1 MFSNEESIDNLGESA
16 YQGIVESIMEEL
28 QQKYNLRPREKNTT
42 SVPSK
47 KIILRNK
54 ANEAVVTKPLVE
66 KQVAQNKILETLET
80 HVNVL
85 NMQKIDLAKQ

>member
-1 MFSNEESIDNLGESA
+1 MFSNEESIDNLEESG
-16 YQGIVESIMEEL
+16 YQGIVESIMEEI
-28 QQKYNLRPREKNTT
+28 QQKNNLMPREKNTT

-85 NMQKIDLAKQ
+85 NMQKIDIAKQ

>member
-1 MFSNEESIDNLGESA
+1 
-16 YQGIVESIMEEL
+16 MEEL

-54 ANEAVVTKPLVE
+54 ANEAVATKPLVE
-66 KQVAQNKILETLET
+66 KQVAQNKILETLAT

-85 NMQKIDLAKQ
+85 KTQKIDLDKQ

>member
-1 MFSNEESIDNLGESA
+1 MFSNEESIYNLGESP
-16 YQGIVESIMEEL
+16 YQGINESIMEEL
-28 QQKYNLRPREKNTT
+28 KQKYNLRPREKNTT

-66 KQVAQNKILETLET
+66 KQVAQNKILETLAT

-85 NMQKIDLAKQ
+85 NMQKIDIDKQ

>member
-1 MFSNEESIDNLGESA
+1 MFSNEESIDNLGEYG

-28 QQKYNLRPREKNTT
+28 QEKYNLRPREKNTT

-47 KIILRNK
+47 KILLRNK

-66 KQVAQNKILETLET
+66 KQVAQNKILETLAT